1 MKTSVK
7 RRAKNCI
14 RGAVLLA
21 CFIAVWYVASCFTQP
36 LFIPAPA
43 TVWEAIVGLAETG
56 QLQKGLTYSFL
67 RITGASALS
76 MLVAIPLSLL
86 IYGVKP
92 IKETIMPVV
101 SFLRYVPVTAFSPL
115 LILWFGIGEQMKI
128 SFLFIATFV
137 YLLPSILLC
146 FNDVPQDLMDTGKTI
161 GMTSWETIK
170 EILLPASLPSIF
182 STLLMMYGIG
192 WTYCAVVEATNAKYG
207 LGFIINVSSARGR
220 TAVVFGAII
229 VIMLFSFVFDKL
241 GNLLIRKIFQ
251 WRYCDVVTA
260 FIDGIFQANAMYTT
274 EFDYIRSVMPMFAGV
289 SDEEI
294 KAQCGD
300 AEMMGYAENKEVLDS
315 TAPSVYFD
323 MCDIW
328 ESLGET
334 VNRKVAMTLFD
345 NQYLLP
351 LANKYSST
359 STSTS
364 KPVELTEEQ
373 KQEIVNYEALLTKSM
388 TVEFVA
394 DTAQFKNPE
403 EAYAIM
409 DEFVSIANTLDG
421 AIIQVEGNINARNYS
436 DSGQALSAE
445 RAKAVAKYFIA
456 CGIDPN
462 RLITVGNGNTK
473 MVADPG
479 SADAYL
485 NRRTDV
491 FFKIIEE

>member
-14 RGAVLLA
+14 RGTVLLA

-56 QLQKGLTYSFL
+56 QLQKGLAYSFL

-92 IKETIMPVV
+92 IKETIMPIV

-128 SFLFIATFV
+128 SFLFIAAFV

-182 STLLMMYGIG
+182 STFLMMYGIG

-251 WRYCDVVTA
+251 WRYCD
-260 FIDGIFQANAMYTT
+260 D
-274 EFDYIRSVMPMFAGV
+274 
-289 SDEEI
+289 
-294 KAQCGD
+294 
-300 AEMMGYAENKEVLDS
+300 
-315 TAPSVYFD
+315 
-323 MCDIW
+323 
-328 ESLGET
+328 
-334 VNRKVAMTLFD
+334 
-345 NQYLLP
+345 
-351 LANKYSST
+351 
-359 STSTS
+359 
-364 KPVELTEEQ
+364 
-373 KQEIVNYEALLTKSM
+373 
-388 TVEFVA
+388 
-394 DTAQFKNPE
+394 
-403 EAYAIM
+403 
-409 DEFVSIANTLDG
+409 
-421 AIIQVEGNINARNYS
+421 QVE
-436 DSGQALSAE
+436 
-445 RAKAVAKYFIA
+445 
-456 CGIDPN
+456 
-462 RLITVGNGNTK
+462 
-473 MVADPG
+473 
-479 SADAYL
+479 
-485 NRRTDV
+485 
-491 FFKIIEE
+491 

>member
-1 MKTSVK
+1 MIKL
-7 RRAKNCI
+7 ND
-14 RGAVLLA
+14 LA
-21 CFIAVWYVASCFTQP
+21 IGYNG
-36 LFIPAPA
+36 
-43 TVWEAIVGLAETG
+43 EAILEHIDQEFDDG
-56 QLQKGLTYSFL
+56 
-67 RITGASALS
+67 
-76 MLVAIPLSLL
+76 L
-86 IYGVKP
+86 IYG
-92 IKETIMPVV
+92 
-101 SFLRYVPVTAFSPL
+101 
-115 LILWFGIGEQMKI
+115 ILAKSG
-128 SFLFIATFV
+128 A
-137 YLLPSILLC
+137 
-146 FNDVPQDLMDTGKTI
+146 GKTTLLKTISGLLHPVHGEVVIDGTTYRNADKNPVYMMHQRYSNFGWLSCTENVLIAQRDKKLRSRDDAIKVLAAVGLFTNYSAGGDGIIAKSGINTVNDLLGKKI
-161 GMTSWETIK
+161 GVPRFSEAQTLVAWFVNKSDLSDADKQSIIDNMILFDDASETGEAFFAGQLDVAATWQPYLSYATENGDAHIM
-170 EILLPASLPSIF
+170 F
-182 STLLMMYGIG
+182 STTASKSLIMDGI
-192 WTYCAVVEATNAKYG
+192 
-207 LGFIINVSSARGR
+207 
-220 TAVVFGAII
+220 VFRSDFA
-229 VIMLFSFVFDKL
+229 
-241 GNLLIRKIFQ
+241 Q
-251 WRYCDVVTA
+251 AHPDVVTA

-351 LANKYSST
+351 LASKYSST

>member
-1 MKTSVK
+1 
-7 RRAKNCI
+7 
-14 RGAVLLA
+14 
-21 CFIAVWYVASCFTQP
+21 
-36 LFIPAPA
+36 
-43 TVWEAIVGLAETG
+43 
-56 QLQKGLTYSFL
+56 
-67 RITGASALS
+67 
-76 MLVAIPLSLL
+76 
-86 IYGVKP
+86 
-92 IKETIMPVV
+92 
-101 SFLRYVPVTAFSPL
+101 
-115 LILWFGIGEQMKI
+115 
-128 SFLFIATFV
+128 
-137 YLLPSILLC
+137 
-146 FNDVPQDLMDTGKTI
+146 
-161 GMTSWETIK
+161 
-170 EILLPASLPSIF
+170 
-182 STLLMMYGIG
+182 
-192 WTYCAVVEATNAKYG
+192 
-207 LGFIINVSSARGR
+207 
-220 TAVVFGAII
+220 
-229 VIMLFSFVFDKL
+229 
-241 GNLLIRKIFQ
+241 
-251 WRYCDVVTA
+251 
-260 FIDGIFQANAMYTT
+260 
-274 EFDYIRSVMPMFAGV
+274 
-289 SDEEI
+289 
-294 KAQCGD
+294 
-300 AEMMGYAENKEVLDS
+300 
-315 TAPSVYFD
+315 

-334 VNRKVAMTLFD
+334 VNRKAAMTLFD
-345 NQYLLP
+345 NRYLLP
-351 LANKYSST
+351 LASKYSST